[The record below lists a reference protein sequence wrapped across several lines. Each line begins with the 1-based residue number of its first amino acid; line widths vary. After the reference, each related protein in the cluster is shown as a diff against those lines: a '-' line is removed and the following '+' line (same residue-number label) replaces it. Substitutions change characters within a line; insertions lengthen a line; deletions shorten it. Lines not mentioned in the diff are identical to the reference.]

1 MDFLDKYKYFKDD
14 PSEFEIDLKDY
25 KKNSN
30 ELDNRH
36 LSNLLTNS
44 IRVNKEIL
52 PKVGKAIDLVFDRIK
67 IENNFNFFV
76 TADNNQANASCSLM
90 STASRPDIFLTS
102 RLIELLSLEELQFVI
117 GHEVAHYVYQH
128 ALYPNYNNVEER
140 NLKLNIL
147 TLGRAAEISADRIG
161 FLSCSGLEHSL
172 KALLKLAS
180 GLDEKH
186 LKFKFSVYLDQ
197 LRDLEDLGKS
207 SSELWST
214 HPSFL
219 IRMQS
224 LIWFSM
230 TKEYHEFFEV
240 KKKGNYRLK
249 EVDEKI
255 DNKIKKITGNEIDIS
270 NKEIYDRALLWGSL
284 DIYLSD
290 KTFSKIE
297 QKEFIKRFGKKGGK
311 VISLLK
317 MSNKKNMLEKKVD
330 NSFSEAS
337 KLLKTDKSKL
347 IQELKT
353 VGKETGGEKIKKLE
367 ILGKLLNLLGEK
379 KPVSFN

>member
-1 MDFLDKYKYFKDD
+1 MDFLDKYKYHKDD
-14 PSEFEIDLKDY
+14 PEEFGINLNDF

-30 ELDNRH
+30 ELDNSH

-44 IRVNKEIL
+44 VRVSKEIL
-52 PKVGKAIDLVFDRIK
+52 PKVGKAIEIVFKRIK

-90 STASRPDIFLTS
+90 STASRPDIVLTS

-128 ALYPNYNNVEER
+128 ALYPNHNNVDDR

-147 TLGRAAEISADRIG
+147 NLSRAAEISADRIG
-161 FLSCSGLEHSL
+161 FLACNSLEDSL
-172 KALLKLAS
+172 RANFKLAS
-180 GLDEKH
+180 GLSDKNFN
-186 LKFKFSVYLDQ
+186 FKPSTYLDQ

-230 TKEYHEFFEV
+230 TKEYHEFFDI
-240 KKKGNYRLK
+240 KKKGTYNLSD
-249 EVDEKI
+249 VDKKL
-255 DNKIKKITGNEIDIS
+255 DLKIKKVTGDELEIS
-270 NKEIYDRALLWGSL
+270 NKEIYEKALIWGSL

-290 KTFSKIE
+290 KKFSKIE
-297 QKEFIKRFGKKGGK
+297 QKEFSNRFGEKANKA
-311 VISLLK
+311 ISLLK
-317 MSNKKNMLEKKVD
+317 MSSARDMLDKKIDV
-330 NSFSEAS
+330 SFSEAS
-337 KLLKTDKSKL
+337 KLLKTEKNRL
-347 IQELKT
+347 VEELKT
-353 VGKETGGEKIKKLE
+353 VGKETGGDKMKKLK
-367 ILGKLLNLLGEK
+367 ILGKLLNILGIK
-379 KPVSFN
+379 KPVSF

>member
-1 MDFLDKYKYFKDD
+1 MDFLDKYKYHKDD
-14 PSEFEIDLKDY
+14 PEEFGINLNDF

-30 ELDNRH
+30 ELDNNH

-44 IRVNKEIL
+44 VRVSKEIL
-52 PKVGKAIDLVFDRIK
+52 PKVGKAIEIVFKRIK

-90 STASRPDIFLTS
+90 STASRPDIVLTS

-128 ALYPNYNNVEER
+128 ALYPNHNNVEDR

-147 TLGRAAEISADRIG
+147 NLSRAAEISADRIG
-161 FLSCSGLEHSL
+161 FLACNSLEDSL
-172 KALLKLAS
+172 RANFKLAS
-180 GLDEKH
+180 GLSDKNFN
-186 LKFKFSVYLDQ
+186 FKPSTYLDQ

-230 TKEYHEFFEV
+230 TKEYHDFFDN
-240 KKKGNYRLK
+240 KKKGTYNLS
-249 EVDEKI
+249 EVDEKL
-255 DNKIKKITGNEIDIS
+255 DQKIKKVTGDELEIS
-270 NKEIYDRALLWGSL
+270 NKEIYEKALIWGSL

-290 KTFSKIE
+290 KKFSKVE
-297 QKEFIKRFGKKGGK
+297 QDEFANRFGKKANK
-311 VISLLK
+311 AISLLK
-317 MSNKKNMLEKKVD
+317 MSSARDMLDKKIDV
-330 NSFSEAS
+330 SFSEAS
-337 KLLKTDKSKL
+337 KLLKTEKNRL
-347 IQELKT
+347 VEELKT
-353 VGKETGGEKIKKLE
+353 VGKETGGDKMKKLK
-367 ILGKLLNLLGEK
+367 ILGKLLNTLGIK
-379 KPVSFN
+379 KPVSF